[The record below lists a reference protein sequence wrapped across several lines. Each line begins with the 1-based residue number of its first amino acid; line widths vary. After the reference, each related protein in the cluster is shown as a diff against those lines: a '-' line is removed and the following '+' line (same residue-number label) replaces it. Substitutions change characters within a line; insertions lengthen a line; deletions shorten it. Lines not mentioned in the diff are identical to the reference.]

1 MSEDQDLIQS
11 NCAVCGRGLLPGEQP
26 TSFLDDAGREVLV
39 CALCKR
45 RAEASGWLRPDQAA
59 VPGATTQRSRRSQ
72 RGSAFFNGLLRGRG
86 GQAEADPEPEA
97 QEAPAP
103 SSPEAGE
110 VEAPRPPRRAAVD
123 PPTKPP
129 PRQRRAAMAGPSLS
143 EAIVAFN
150 SSEAR
155 RMVGGLNRSLG
166 RPRASGLAIK
176 LDDGHQ
182 GARITVVWELAW
194 YQWAVGPGRAGAVVK
209 QASKGDS
216 AEELRAADRTWNL
229 TVAEDGTLGERPR
242 GGAEEHEGVGG

>member
-1 MSEDQDLIQS
+1 MSEEQDLIQS
-11 NCAVCGRGLLPGEQP
+11 NCAVCGRRLLPGERP
-26 TSFLDDAGREVLV
+26 TPFLDEAGREVLV
-39 CALCKR
+39 CALCKE
-45 RAEASGWLRPDQAA
+45 RAEASGWLRPEQAA
-59 VPGATTQRSRRSQ
+59 VPGATTQRSRRSP
-72 RGSAFFNGLLRGRG
+72 RGGALLGGLLRGRG
-86 GQAEADPEPEA
+86 REREDEVEGEAT
-97 QEAPAP
+97 PAVA
-103 SSPEAGE
+103 SSEGLEAGSS
-110 VEAPRPPRRAAVD
+110 AAPRRAAVD
-123 PPTKPP
+123 PPTKQPP
-129 PRQRRAAMAGPSLS
+129 PRQRRAAMSGPSLS

-194 YQWAVGPGRAGAVVK
+194 YQWAVGPGKAGAVVK

-229 TVAEDGTLGERPR
+229 TVAEDGTLAERPR
-242 GGAEEHEGVGG
+242 AGAEEREAAGG